1 MTRDIQRRLQKLES
15 QVPRQPTED
24 DQIVRIVH
32 SLLIVAVAY
41 YLGDPTPE
49 GSIAEAYIR
58 ALAYPNSYEFLKA
71 CDANDADLHERI
83 RLANIKLLAKF
94 GVSWEHEWDQIVD
107 AFQRM
112 EDGLSEFYKR
122 ALVEGTRS
130 ALRLR

>member
-15 QVPRQPTED
+15 QVPQQPTED
-24 DQIVRIVH
+24 DQFVE
-32 SLLIVAVAY
+32 SLQSFLRYAVAY

-49 GSIAEAYIR
+49 ESIAEAYIR

-83 RLANIKLLAKF
+83 HLANIKLLAKF
-94 GVSWEHEWDQIVD
+94 SVSWEHEWDQIAD
-107 AFQRM
+107 AFQRV
-112 EDGLSEFYKR
+112 EDGLPEFYKR
-122 ALVEGTRS
+122 ALVDGTRS